1 MAVAVVKA
9 KYKYSDPEVNQWLDI
24 HFGDTSFN
32 GRIFIGRKEKGTG
45 GVFNHR
51 KYTLTSLKSKLS
63 GLDIFPEYDYYIT
76 ANTVHGIKRQR
87 EDLFGLQ
94 NIVIDVDCHEEG
106 YTPQYIKDLSQRFI
120 RRVKRDLWDTGV
132 IPFPNSIVITGRGMQ
147 FWWAIKPCYG
157 GKGYTK
163 SLYYHQIIKRNLLGH
178 IKFLLEDY
186 GEELEG
192 LKVDT
197 GASNNLVGY
206 FRLPNTIHTETNR
219 RVGLMI
225 LHGKRYDQR
234 ELVKMD
240 RPEQFDVEI
249 PPADNR
255 PKTKHIAL
263 QEADR
268 RVLKGFGSLGSRRV
282 LALVKLRNLRDR
294 AVGEEKRNDLN
305 FSVYNALR
313 MSLDHESAMERL
325 REYNNGFKEPM
336 TEEELEN
343 TVWAAKAR
351 DGYWYGNDKLITL
364 LEITPEEQYA
374 IGLFP
379 NTKRRRS
386 KPNASR
392 DAVRH
397 ALREDRDQK
406 ILEYTEKGISQAETA
421 RLLGIGKNTVGRV
434 LKRLRDTAEE
444 EIVENSPTPKTK
456 QNNRHHFGA
465 LYGLL
470 SPATPEQPAYD
481 IDKKQNVMG
490 VGFAMPTKDSS

>member
-1 MAVAVVKA
+1 MAVAVA
-9 KYKYSDPEVNQWLDI
+9 QEYKYMNSEVSQWLDI

-32 GRIFIGRKEKGTG
+32 GRAFIGRRKKGTD

-51 KYTLTSLKSKLS
+51 KYTLTSLKSKLTGMVIS
-63 GLDIFPEYDYYIT
+63 PEYDYYIT

-120 RRVKRDLWDTGV
+120 RRFKRDLWDTGV
-132 IPFPNSIVITGRGMQ
+132 IPTPNSIVLTGRGMQ

-157 GKGYTK
+157 GRGYTK
-163 SLYYHQIIKRNLLGH
+163 SLYFHQIIKRNLLGH

-192 LKVDT
+192 LTVDS

-206 FRLPNTIHTETNR
+206 FRLPHTIHTGTNR
-219 RVGLMI
+219 HVGLML
-225 LHGKRYDQR
+225 LHETRYDQR

-249 PPADNR
+249 PPAENR
-255 PKTKHIAL
+255 PRTKHIAL

-268 RVLKGFGSLGSRRV
+268 RVLKGFVSLGSRRV
-282 LALVKLRNLRDR
+282 LALVKLRNI
-294 AVGEEKRNDLN
+294 RNNSVASETRNNLN

-325 REYNNGFKEPM
+325 REYNQGFKEPM

-343 TVWAAKAR
+343 TVWAAKVR
-351 DGYWYGNDKLITL
+351 DGYWYSNDKLIEL
-364 LEITPEEQYA
+364 LDITPEEQHA
-374 IGLFP
+374 IGLLP
-379 NTKRRRS
+379 NVRRRRS
-386 KPNASR
+386 KSNASR

-406 ILEYTEKGISQAETA
+406 ILELTEKGISQAETA

-434 LKRLRDTAEE
+434 LKRLRDTVEE
-444 EIVENSPTPKTK
+444 EIVIESPAPKTE

-470 SPATPEQPAYD
+470 LATPEQPAYD
-481 IDKKQNVMG
+481 IEKNQNVMG
-490 VGFAMPTKDSS
+490 VSFVMPTKDSS